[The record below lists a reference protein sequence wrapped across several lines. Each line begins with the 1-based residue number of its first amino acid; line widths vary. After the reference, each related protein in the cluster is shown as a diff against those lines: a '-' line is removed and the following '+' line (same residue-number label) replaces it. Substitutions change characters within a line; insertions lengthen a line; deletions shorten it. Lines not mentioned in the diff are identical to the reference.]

1 MFGEQQVRTL
11 LGPADPLRDTPV
23 APPRLSA
30 RDLIARAETA
40 ADPVAARRN
49 PRPTRRLVLTAGAVA
64 VAAAA
69 TTVIYETS
77 NVDRPNTAAPPDTP
91 GQVLVPITYQ
101 FDAGAPPAA
110 AQLRALASRLTDAP
124 YENHTGR
131 YTYHHHK
138 SWGDGVLGTADGHE
152 VALVEETKIWQADD
166 GTGKQVKVYLEPQ
179 YRDQESRE
187 AWQRV
192 MRATPIPALDPTP
205 GPEIMDLPPFAIAPL
220 PADRAGLT
228 DMLKV
233 QYGGGAASKEV
244 STVYGRYAVP
254 RQTRAEILRIL
265 AGIPGF
271 RWRGKVTDRAGR
283 PGLAITFDDR
293 EHNMRFLLIFHP
305 KTGELLALELL
316 NLTHAWISMYLLYLG
331 TDRTDKIG

>member
-11 LGPADPLRDTPV
+11 LGPADPVRNTAV
-23 APPRLSA
+23 APPRLPA
-30 RDLIARAETA
+30 HDLIARAEATA
-40 ADPVAARRN
+40 GPVAHRR
-49 PRPTRRLVLTAGAVA
+49 PARPTRRLVLTAGAAA

-77 NVDRPNTAAPPDTP
+77 TLDRPKTAPPPDAL

-101 FDAGAPPAA
+101 FDAGAPPAGP
-110 AQLRALASRLTDAP
+110 QLRALASRLGDAP

-138 SWGDGVLGTADGHE
+138 SWGDGVLTSADGHE

-166 GTGKQVKVYLEPQ
+166 GTGRQIKAYLEPQ

-187 AWQRV
+187 AWQRE
-192 MRATPIPALDPTP
+192 MRATPIPALDPTF
-205 GPEIMDLPPFAIAPL
+205 GPEIMQLPPFEIAPL

-228 DMLKV
+228 EMLKV
-233 QYGGGAASKEV
+233 QYGGSAVCKEV
-244 STVYGRYAVP
+244 NTVYGRYAVP

-283 PGLAITFDDR
+283 PGLGITIDDR
-293 EHNMRFLLIFHP
+293 EHNYRFLLIFHP

-316 NLTHAWISMYLLYLG
+316 NLTPAWISMYLLHLG